1 MKLALTITMNN
12 GEFKEN
18 ILVNSELKIENMMDI
33 LYENSVLTKFH
44 KNNYKIKSIRQGKFI
59 NKHLSFEEAK
69 IYTGDI
75 LEIFGL
81 RGKTFD

>member
-18 ILVNSELKIENMMDI
+18 ILVNSELKIEDMIDI
-33 LYENSVLTKFH
+33 LFGNNVLTKFY
-44 KNNYKIKSIRQGKFI
+44 KDNYKIKSIRQGKFI
-59 NKHLSFEEAK
+59 NKHLSFEGAK

-75 LEIFGL
+75 LEIVS
-81 RGKTFD
+81 